1 MFKVGMALAFS
12 VIAALVVFLTGLF
25 TDARI
30 GTAFLRSL
38 IAFVCAGAFTYLV
51 TFILEAKGWTAYDK
65 MPDERMEDMKKIVYD
80 ADDIDFDAEDDGAEE
95 GNEAPK
101 RCRSKPGV
109 IEKPGKEYDNRRN
122 NGEYE
127 RHSQFKQNRHLP

>member
-1 MFKVGMALAFS
+1 MALAFS

-80 ADDIDFDAEDDGAEE
+80 ADDIDFDAEDDGAEDAIAFAE
-95 GNEAPK
+95 PKDFRPLSAETLTHMTSPDEAH
-101 RCRSKPGV
+101 
-109 IEKPGKEYDNRRN
+109 E
-122 NGEYE
+122 
-127 RHSQFKQNRHLP
+127 LPVDEMSADEEPTAATPAEN

>member
-1 MFKVGMALAFS
+1 MALAFS

-80 ADDIDFDAEDDGAEE
+80 ADDIDFDVEDDGVEDAIAFAEPKDFRPLSAE
-95 GNEAPK
+95 TLTHMTSPDEANE
-101 RCRSKPGV
+101 
-109 IEKPGKEYDNRRN
+109 
-122 NGEYE
+122 
-127 RHSQFKQNRHLP
+127 LPVDEMSADEEPRAATPA

>member
-1 MFKVGMALAFS
+1 MALAFS

-80 ADDIDFDAEDDGAEE
+80 ADDIDFDAEDDGTEDAIAFA
-95 GNEAPK
+95 APK
-101 RCRSKPGV
+101 DFRPLSAETLTHMTSPD
-109 IEKPGKEYDNRRN
+109 EAHE
-122 NGEYE
+122 
-127 RHSQFKQNRHLP
+127 LPVDEMSADEEPTAAAPA

>member
-1 MFKVGMALAFS
+1 MALAFS

-30 GTAFLRSL
+30 GTAFLRSI

-80 ADDIDFDAEDDGAEE
+80 ADDIDFDAEDDGAEDVIAFAE
-95 GNEAPK
+95 PKDFRPLSAETLTHMTSPDEANE
-101 RCRSKPGV
+101 
-109 IEKPGKEYDNRRN
+109 
-122 NGEYE
+122 
-127 RHSQFKQNRHLP
+127 LPVDEMSADEEPRAATPA

>member
-1 MFKVGMALAFS
+1 MHERILRKRLKACRFCEGLCGLLILPILRCVKVNIIRMLNLRLHIPHTLFRLFVECSPALR
-12 VIAALVVFLTGLF
+12 LENK
-25 TDARI
+25 RHKI
-30 GTAFLRSL
+30 GK
-38 IAFVCAGAFTYLV
+38 CA
-51 TFILEAKGWTAYDK
+51 
-65 MPDERMEDMKKIVYD
+65 
-80 ADDIDFDAEDDGAEE
+80 GAEE

-101 RCRSKPGV
+101 RCRSKPGI

>member
-1 MFKVGMALAFS
+1 MALAFS

-30 GTAFLRSL
+30 GTAFLRSI

-65 MPDERMEDMKKIVYD
+65 MPDERMEDMKKRRYHF
-80 ADDIDFDAEDDGAEE
+80 DDIDFDAEDDGVEDAIAFAEPKDFRPLSAE
-95 GNEAPK
+95 TLTHMTSPVDETSAGEERTTAAPA
-101 RCRSKPGV
+101 
-109 IEKPGKEYDNRRN
+109 
-122 NGEYE
+122 
-127 RHSQFKQNRHLP
+127 

>member
-1 MFKVGMALAFS
+1 MALAFS

-80 ADDIDFDAEDDGAEE
+80 ADDIDFDAEDDGAEDAIAFAE
-95 GNEAPK
+95 PKDFHPLSAETLTHMTSPDEAHELPVDEM
-101 RCRSKPGV
+101 SADEEPTAA
-109 IEKPGKEYDNRRN
+109 DRR
-122 NGEYE
+122 GY
-127 RHSQFKQNRHLP
+127 